1 MQLKCA
7 WCMKDR
13 TCDMG
18 EGEDCPDF
26 QLQPQFAPHVI
37 RSSILEVYPEI
48 TQHVEVVWTK
58 GAFAPSFTI
67 TIVLKK
73 LLTVFERAEL
83 VTEVEQNLNE
93 LNKGLLHMEDGDFTV
108 HVAQAVEHSAE
119 VPEGVDEDGTI
130 GLPVIK
136 STPCDGPNPLKEA
149 WDEWEDLL
157 YCPPD
162 VETATGT
169 YDPAGEG
176 GGADADGP
184 WCAGCGMPKSAHRR
198 QHSQEEIHGGLDH
211 LLEHPEYEEETISLP
226 PGWES
231 RRNKMVG
238 YDFLYKGEIRLQ
250 HPCDDT
256 AIRKMVWRMH
266 EKENRPANWD
276 GVEVPDTLPD
286 DIGGDEDEQRE

>member
-1 MQLKCA
+1 
-7 WCMKDR
+7 MKDR

-18 EGEDCPDF
+18 EGENCPDF
-26 QLQPQFAPHVI
+26 QLQPQYAPHVI

-58 GAFAPSFTI
+58 GAFVPSFTI
-67 TIVLKK
+67 TIVLKR

-93 LNKGLLHMEDGDFTV
+93 LNEGLLHMEDGDFTV

-119 VPEGVDEDGTI
+119 VPEGVDEDGAI
-130 GLPVIK
+130 GLPVIE

-149 WDEWEDLL
+149 WDEGEGLL
-157 YCPPD
+157 YCPPS

-169 YDPAGEG
+169 FDP
-176 GGADADGP
+176 GARDGIGQLI
-184 WCAGCGMPKSAHRR
+184 CDGCGMPQSAHVKNPGP
-198 QHSQEEIHGGLDH
+198 SQEEIHEEFDR
-211 LLEHPEYEEETISLP
+211 LLEHPEYEEEETISLP

-256 AIRKMVWRMH
+256 AIRKMVWQMH

-286 DIGGDEDEQRE
+286 DVGEEEP